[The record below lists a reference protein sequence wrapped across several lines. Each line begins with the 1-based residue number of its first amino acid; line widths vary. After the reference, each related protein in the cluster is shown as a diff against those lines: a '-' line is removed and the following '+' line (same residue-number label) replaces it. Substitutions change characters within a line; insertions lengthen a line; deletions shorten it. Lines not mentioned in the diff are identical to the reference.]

1 MRYFAFDFQ
10 YPIESKQCLKL
21 INTKNTTILQG
32 VRKSDGF
39 LGLYFSLSILYGGS
53 SLNKIRVLIS
63 CMTWEFFGVSQQF
76 EPAISH
82 RYEW

>member
-1 MRYFAFDFQ
+1 MRYFALDFQ
-10 YPIESKQCLKL
+10 YPIGSKQCLKL

-53 SLNKIRVLIS
+53 SLNKIRVL
-63 CMTWEFFGVSQQF
+63 
-76 EPAISH
+76 
-82 RYEW
+82 